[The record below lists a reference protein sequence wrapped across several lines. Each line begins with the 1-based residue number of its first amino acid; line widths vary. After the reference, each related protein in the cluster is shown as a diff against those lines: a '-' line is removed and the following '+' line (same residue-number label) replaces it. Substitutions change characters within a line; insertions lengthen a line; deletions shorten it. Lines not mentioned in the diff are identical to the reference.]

1 MDQRL
6 LRPLVEASYL
16 TAGNAW
22 RYRAILRYFYLQYE
36 SMRHFLYPEEVLA
49 ELRLSEYFAGYGE
62 DELEQDF
69 RQLTEW
75 QNLVARQDTRR
86 VTSVEEFK
94 KKRFR
99 YQASA
104 YTIEIERMV
113 SHLEQ
118 MGTSYGGSLE
128 RTDVDRLLETLQRFL
143 ALASGECSPEEL
155 HAKWTDLF
163 EAFRRLTANATSYL
177 AHLNS
182 ERSEALMSVEAF
194 LVYKDSL
201 GDYLRNFVGAL
212 QRAAVKIEA
221 LLSRTEPAQF
231 AVVCERL
238 ADHFLSIPR
247 LEERLERAELVAR
260 YNLQWHNLRVWFLGD
275 QGRNSDRYQLQ
286 METHEAIRRVT
297 RYVQRLGERNL
308 QQRSR
313 RQEYLDLARRFA
325 GCETLAEAHVLSA
338 SVFGLV
344 NTRHFYAPAKDTEDI
359 NAEVWDRPAMALVL
373 NPRVR
378 TYRPKTRSTAVADKT
393 EEKAALLADY
403 LQEKDA
409 EAAILARLAGLGRL
423 RIGELGVVEP
433 PLRKTLLGWIGR
445 GLASADLIG
454 STESGRRFRL
464 SRHPGEV
471 ELQCTDGS
479 LFMPDYTLEFVE

>member
-1 MDQRL
+1 MDERL
-6 LRPLVEASYL
+6 LKPLIEASYL

-22 RYRAILRYFYLQYE
+22 RYRAILRHFYLQHE
-36 SMRHFLYPEEVLA
+36 SMRHLLYPEEVLA
-49 ELRLSEYFAGYGE
+49 ELLQSEYFANYGE
-62 DELEQDF
+62 AELEQDL

-75 QNLVARQDTRR
+75 KNLVARQDTRR
-86 VTSVEEFK
+86 VASVEEFQK
-94 KKRFR
+94 KHFR

-113 SHLEQ
+113 SQLEQ
-118 MGTSYGGSLE
+118 MGTSFGGSLE
-128 RTDVDRLLETLQRFL
+128 RTDVDRLLEMLQRFL
-143 ALASGECSPEEL
+143 VRGDCSGAEL
-155 HAKWTDLF
+155 YGRWTDLF
-163 EAFRRLTANATSYL
+163 QAFRLLTTNATNYL
-177 AHLNS
+177 AAVNS

-221 LLSRTEPAQF
+221 LLARTEPAQ
-231 AVVCERL
+231 AAAACERL

-247 LEERLERAELVAR
+247 MEERPDRADVVAR
-260 YNLQWHNLRVWFLGD
+260 YNLQWKNLRTWFLGE

-297 RYVQRLGERNL
+297 RFVQRLGERHL
-308 QQRSR
+308 QQSSR
-313 RQEYLDLARRFA
+313 RQEYLDLAKRFA
-325 GCETLAEAHVLSA
+325 DCDTLAEGHVLAA

-344 NTRHFYAPAKDTEDI
+344 NTRHFYSPAKDTEDI
-359 NAEVWDRPAMALVL
+359 YAEVWDSPAMALPL
-373 NPRVR
+373 APRVR
-378 TYRPKTRSTAVADKT
+378 SYRQKTRSTAVTDKT

-403 LQEKDA
+403 LREKGA
-409 EAAILARLAGLGRL
+409 EEAILTRLASRGRL
-423 RIGELGVVEP
+423 RVAELGVVEP

-445 GLASADLIG
+445 SLANSNRMG
-454 STESGRRFRL
+454 STESGRRFHL
-464 SRHPGEV
+464 SQRPGEV
-471 ELQCTDGS
+471 VLECTDGR